1 MTRSRQRHGPLSAA
15 APVHDEAWFDDLF
28 RTHHRAVLAFARRRV
43 PEHADDVVGEVFAV
57 AWRRRDEVP
66 AEPLPWLYRTAG
78 NHVLH
83 ARRGDARRSRTLAAA
98 AGQGGVDVSAED
110 PGDRVAA
117 ALDSRSLIRA
127 ALGALGEADQEV
139 LRLWAW
145 ERLEIPQIAYVL
157 GCSGGTTRVRLHRA
171 LRRLRAAA
179 RAADA
184 AVPHPETTARPGT
197 RPAPIRSEA

>member
-1 MTRSRQRHGPLSAA
+1 ML
-15 APVHDEAWFDDLF
+15 HDEAWFDALF

-43 PEHADDVVGEVFAV
+43 PDHADDVVSEAFAV

-78 NHVLH
+78 NSILH
-83 ARRGDARRSRTLAAA
+83 ARRGDARRSRTIAAA
-98 AGQGGVDVSAED
+98 AGQGGVDVCAED

-117 ALDSRSLIRA
+117 ALDSQALIRA
-127 ALGALGEADQEV
+127 ALDTLRQADQEV

-145 ERLEIPQIAYVL
+145 ERLEISQIAYVL
-157 GCSGGTTRVRLHRA
+157 GCSGGTVRVRLHRA

-179 RAADA
+179 VVVSDD
-184 AVPHPETTARPGT
+184 AVPHPTTVVRPDP
-197 RPAPIRSEA
+197 RPAQLRSEA